1 MTNWRNYNVMK
12 THFEWIFVSW
22 YICTEL
28 LPHANVRHCSK
39 CYHNKRANTCSFI
52 SLATSVVTA
61 CTVYRQVGSFFAAR
75 ASFVSLTATERAPGL
90 DLRVG
95 KSDSPHFESRGKG
108 ASSSVRQSSSG
119 KAFQSFVIHFGM
131 PPLTSLWTCL
141 ALQGN
146 GEGSR
151 AFCIVVRGKQGSDS
165 HDRHSPR
172 SGRGEDPAQR
182 WTRGVVIGHMREAEQ
197 QKDLMSTRRPP
208 CFARL

>member
-1 MTNWRNYNVMK
+1 M
-12 THFEWIFVSW
+12 
-22 YICTEL
+22 
-28 LPHANVRHCSK
+28 
-39 CYHNKRANTCSFI
+39 
-52 SLATSVVTA
+52 SVVTA

-75 ASFVSLTATERAPGL
+75 ASFVSLTATERASGL

-95 KSDSPHFESRGKG
+95 KVAGDGRGKG

-146 GEGSR
+146 GEGSWP
-151 AFCIVVRGKQGSDS
+151 FCIVVRGKQGSDS

-197 QKDLMSTRRPP
+197 QKDLMSARRPP

>member
-1 MTNWRNYNVMK
+1 MAVFTFRQSNYLKPVFVVALNVTITRARTLVHSSVMPRLLLQHVLYIDKWVHSLQRGLPLYRWWPQRELQGLIWGWANWQPTLWVA
-12 THFEWIFVSW
+12 VD
-22 YICTEL
+22 
-28 LPHANVRHCSK
+28 
-39 CYHNKRANTCSFI
+39 
-52 SLATSVVTA
+52 
-61 CTVYRQVGSFFAAR
+61 G
-75 ASFVSLTATERAPGL
+75 
-90 DLRVG
+90 
-95 KSDSPHFESRGKG
+95 RGKG

-119 KAFQSFVIHFGM
+119 EAFQSFVIHVGM

-197 QKDLMSTRRPP
+197 QKDLMSARRPP
-208 CFARL
+208 CFVRL